1 MTPGETRDLLT
12 RRRAELLAEL
22 ERLTAPPAET
32 ATVSF
37 GKRVGDGTTEAVERL
52 ATTATA
58 RSLSMSLAEVDHA
71 LVKLDSG
78 TYGICDECGTAIPDA
93 RLEARPAA
101 ALCVECV
108 S

>member
-1 MTPGETRDLLT
+1 MTPEKAREHLNS
-12 RRRAELLAEL
+12 RRAELSAEL

-32 ATVSF
+32 TTVAF

-58 RSLSMSLAEVDHA
+58 RSLATSLAELERA
-71 LVKLDSG
+71 LDKLDAG
-78 TYGICDECGTAIPDA
+78 TYGICDGCGDVIPEA
-93 RLEARPAA
+93 RLEARPVAS
-101 ALCVECV
+101 LCVGCA